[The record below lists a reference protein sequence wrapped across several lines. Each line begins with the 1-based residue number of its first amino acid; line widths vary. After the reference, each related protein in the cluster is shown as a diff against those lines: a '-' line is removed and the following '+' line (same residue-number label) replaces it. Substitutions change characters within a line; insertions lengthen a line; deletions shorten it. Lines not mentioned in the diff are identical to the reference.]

1 MARYAEFVAPD
12 GGVVLVEVEAGEA
25 PPPAPVAKGL
35 LADRAQ
41 GLVAGAQ
48 AAFEEALQR
57 AVRVNA
63 NAVIGAV
70 RALPH
75 PPHEAEVAFG
85 LKVAGEAGSFAVCK
99 AGGEATYAVKL
110 TWRGGDRA
118 GDADPS

>member
-1 MARYAEFVAPD
+1 MSRYAEFVAPD
-12 GGVVLVEVEAGEA
+12 GGLVLVEIEPGAAA
-25 PPPAPVAKGL
+25 PPPAVAKGL
-35 LADRAQ
+35 GERAQ
-41 GLVAGAQ
+41 GLVAEAQ

-70 RALPH
+70 RDLPH

-85 LKVAGEAGSFAVCK
+85 LKVAGEAGTFAVCK

-110 TWRGGDRA
+110 TWRGGERA
-118 GDADPS
+118 GGPGGS

>member
-1 MARYAEFVAPD
+1 MRRYAEFVAPD
-12 GGVVLVEVEAGEA
+12 GGIVLVELEPGEA
-25 PPPAPVAKGL
+25 PPSPGVAKGGL
-35 LADRAQ
+35 TDRAQ
-41 GLVAGAQ
+41 GLVAGAH

-63 NAVIGAV
+63 QAVIGAV

-75 PPHEAEVAFG
+75 PPHEVEVAFG

-110 TWRGGDRA
+110 TWRSGERA
-118 GDADPS
+118 GGPGGS